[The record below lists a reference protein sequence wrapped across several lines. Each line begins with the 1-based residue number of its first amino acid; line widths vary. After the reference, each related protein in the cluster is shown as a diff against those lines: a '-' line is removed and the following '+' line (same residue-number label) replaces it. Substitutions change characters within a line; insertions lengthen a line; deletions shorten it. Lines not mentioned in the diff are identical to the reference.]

1 MANENDR
8 LTVRAIS
15 KRFGPVLAVNNVS
28 FSVRKGTIHGLVGEN
43 GAGKST
49 LVKIITGLEK
59 PDDGEILL
67 DGKAVRFVT
76 PIEARGYG
84 ITAVYQDPKLFPH
97 IDVGENIFMGIY
109 PRNALGLVK
118 KRRMYGEA
126 KRLLEDLS
134 IDIDPHALIAG
145 LSVAEIQ
152 FVEIVR
158 AICADMKLLILDEPT
173 ASLTPSEA
181 DRLFAVAQALKE
193 NGTSI
198 LFISHR
204 LEEVLKI
211 TNAVTV
217 LRDGCHVITLPTSEL
232 TEEILVHHMV
242 GRELKTFF
250 TRTTSNV
257 HEKIVLE
264 VKNLTLPGF
273 FRNVSFKIREGEIVG
288 LMGLVGAGRTE
299 IAESI
304 FGIRPPASGEVYVSG
319 ERIKPKNPNIMRSKG
334 VAYIPENRDENG
346 LILAQGVAENVCLT
360 VLDSLSLLGFISHR
374 SEKTFAQPFVDDL
387 EIKTESLDTPVGRL
401 SGGNRQKVVLA
412 KWLATKPRV
421 LILDEPTHGIDISAK
436 SQVHKRIFE
445 LAAEGFAVLLISS
458 DLPEIMAMS
467 DRILVVSRGEIVD
480 EFTGESATQEELMTA
495 AVSSRG
501 RKDRNE

>member
-1 MANENDR
+1 M
-8 LTVRAIS
+8 
-15 KRFGPVLAVNNVS
+15 
-28 FSVRKGTIHGLVGEN
+28 
-43 GAGKST
+43 
-49 LVKIITGLEK
+49 
-59 PDDGEILL
+59 
-67 DGKAVRFVT
+67 
-76 PIEARGYG
+76 
-84 ITAVYQDPKLFPH
+84 
-97 IDVGENIFMGIY
+97 
-109 PRNALGLVK
+109 
-118 KRRMYGEA
+118 
-126 KRLLEDLS
+126 
-134 IDIDPHALIAG
+134 
-145 LSVAEIQ
+145 
-152 FVEIVR
+152 
-158 AICADMKLLILDEPT
+158 
-173 ASLTPSEA
+173 
-181 DRLFAVAQALKE
+181 
-193 NGTSI
+193 
-198 LFISHR
+198 
-204 LEEVLKI
+204 
-211 TNAVTV
+211 
-217 LRDGCHVITLPTSEL
+217 
-232 TEEILVHHMV
+232 
-242 GRELKTFF
+242 
-250 TRTTSNV
+250 
-257 HEKIVLE
+257 
-264 VKNLTLPGF
+264 KNLTLPGF

-374 SEKTFAQPFVDDL
+374 SEKTYAQPFVDDL
-387 EIKTESLDTPVGRL
+387 EIKTESLDTPVDGFQ
-401 SGGNRQKVVLA
+401 GNRQKVVLA
-412 KWLATKPRV
+412 KWLATKLGSLSRRAYAW
-421 LILDEPTHGIDISAK
+421 HRYQRK